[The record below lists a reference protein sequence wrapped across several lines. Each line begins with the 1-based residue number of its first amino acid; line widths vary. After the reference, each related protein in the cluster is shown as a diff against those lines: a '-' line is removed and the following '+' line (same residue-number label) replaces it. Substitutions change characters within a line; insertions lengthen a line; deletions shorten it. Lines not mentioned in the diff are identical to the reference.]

1 MVTAISRNR
10 RGIDDDEEAEEKK
23 EQKVEEEEEDDR
35 MGKGGYCD
43 ETSEIDRKSHYAAL
57 LHRKFPLSDG

>member
-10 RGIDDDEEAEEKK
+10 RGIDNDEEAEE
-23 EQKVEEEEEDDR
+23 EEVEEEDR

-43 ETSEIDRKSHYAAL
+43 ETSEIDRGSHYAAL

>member
-1 MVTAISRNR
+1 M
-10 RGIDDDEEAEEKK
+10 EEV
-23 EQKVEEEEEDDR
+23 VEEEANDR

-43 ETSEIDRKSHYAAL
+43 ETSEIDRESHYAAL

>member
-1 MVTAISRNR
+1 M
-10 RGIDDDEEAEEKK
+10 DDDEESEWGEMQEE
-23 EQKVEEEEEDDR
+23 DR

-43 ETSEIDRKSHYAAL
+43 ETSEIDRGSHYAAL

>member
-1 MVTAISRNR
+1 MATAISRNR
-10 RGIDDDEEAEEKK
+10 RGIDND
-23 EQKVEEEEEDDR
+23 EEEEEEKEVEEQEEKEDR

-43 ETSEIDRKSHYAAL
+43 ETSEIDRGSHYAAL